1 MKLLVVLGLILA
13 ISSATPI
20 EQDDKVEVK
29 LTLFEL
35 LFRICAFIWF
45 VSWFSTVRCYIFSF
59 VWWRFIQKLTLVSTP
74 EKDEPSVENR
84 QVISNLA
91 NLVGAAN
98 VADLTAIIQ
107 QLVREEL
114 KNILANLQTAQ
125 NLTATTLSGLINA
138 DESDSEK
145 LQVVVKQEVEKQAEQ
160 PAEAKPVYFLPRRP
174 GYFPPHHPMYYG
186 PQQAVPYYNEEP
198 YFYRGGPQWRRI
210 NPTDESLSDM
220 DALAELELLLNEKGE
235 MSSEARGLMSSL
247 SSTTNS
253 AKASFKS
260 FVNSLSSALP
270 SFSIVRKTYLVPGLA
285 ING

>member
-1 MKLLVVLGLILA
+1 MKFIVVLGLILA
-13 ISSATPI
+13 ITSATPTPSVD
-20 EQDDKVEVK
+20 QDDKVEE
-29 LTLFEL
+29 LTV
-35 LFRICAFIWF
+35 
-45 VSWFSTVRCYIFSF
+45 VSM
-59 VWWRFIQKLTLVSTP
+59 P
-74 EKDEPSVENR
+74 ENDEPLVEDRTTTLGN
-84 QVISNLA
+84 SNLA

-98 VADLTAIIQ
+98 VANLTAIIQ
-107 QLVREEL
+107 QLVREEI

-125 NLTATTLSGLINA
+125 NFTVTTLNNLINA
-138 DESDSEK
+138 DEPDSENK
-145 LQVVVKQEVEKQAEQ
+145 PIQMVVEKQAEQ
-160 PAEAKPVYFLPRRP
+160 PSVEAKPVYFLPRRP
-174 GYFPPHHPMYYG
+174 GYFPPQHPLYYG

-198 YFYRGGPQWRRI
+198 YFYRGAPQWRRI
-210 NPTDESLSDM
+210 NPTDETLSDM

>member
-1 MKLLVVLGLILA
+1 M
-13 ISSATPI
+13 
-20 EQDDKVEVK
+20 
-29 LTLFEL
+29 
-35 LFRICAFIWF
+35 
-45 VSWFSTVRCYIFSF
+45 
-59 VWWRFIQKLTLVSTP
+59 P
-74 EKDEPSVENR
+74 EKDEPAVEER

-91 NLVGAAN
+91 NLVGSAN

-125 NLTATTLSGLINA
+125 NLTATTLSSLINA
-138 DESDSEK
+138 DESNSEK
-145 LQVVVKQEVEKQAEQ
+145 LQQVVVKQEVDNKQADQ
-160 PAEAKPVYFLPRRP
+160 PPAEAKPVYFLPRRP
-174 GYFPPHHPMYYG
+174 GYFPPHPPMYYG

-210 NPTDESLSDM
+210 NPTDETLSDM